1 MRVHVTGG
9 SGFLGGHVLALLDRR
24 GHEVT
29 ALARSTRAARQL
41 EDLGAVAIA
50 GDLGDPASVDAAFSA
65 SEADVLIN
73 LASLGFGH
81 AGTIVAAAEE
91 AGLDRAVF
99 VSTAAVFTKLNAA
112 SKAVRLAAEE
122 AVRSSNL
129 RWTIVRPTMI
139 YGTSGDRNMWRLL
152 RLLRRTPLVPMPGD
166 GRSLQQPVHV
176 VDLASAIV
184 SAAERDEATG
194 RSYNLAGPEALTF
207 RRVIDQAGAAV
218 GRSPVL
224 VPLPA
229 SALSKILGLAEQA
242 GAHLPLKAE
251 QIERLTEDKSYDISN
266 AGNDLGFAPR
276 TFASGIA
283 EEARPLIR

>member
-1 MRVHVTGG
+1 MTGG